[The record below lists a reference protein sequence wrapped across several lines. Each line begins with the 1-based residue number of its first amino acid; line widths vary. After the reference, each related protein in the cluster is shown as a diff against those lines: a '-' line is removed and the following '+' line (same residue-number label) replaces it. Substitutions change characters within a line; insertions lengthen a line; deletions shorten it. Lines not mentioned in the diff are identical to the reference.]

1 MSDQEQFSPAP
12 APAPAPENEHLQS
25 APVQHTVS
33 ESSHS
38 KVIPA
43 LRKSAKPGPGKAAS
57 LMLNN
62 ELALVFSQRGTLHLE
77 RFEFHQA
84 LEQFQRVNE
93 LLTFQDE
100 GQNSDGIRTLS
111 QQELRAVALRGQA
124 VALHALGR
132 DKEASAVIEEALNLL
147 QAYPGAELQDMP
159 AWMENLAISQLTHAQ
174 ILSDQ
179 DITLSEREYRG
190 ALGQLDALVVKLETK
205 SQPSV
210 RLHLSVTLNRF
221 AELFLAQEQTTDA
234 LLLIDRAEAI
244 LNETPQFQQVNELPE
259 WRLQFARLQG
269 QRSQALLIQGKLQ
282 NALQQNA
289 AAEKLLTTLREQ
301 FKNNDMPALSL
312 QSALN
317 LNHQAQIFACSS
329 DHEQVITLLG
339 KSARLFEELQENLDK
354 DFGPHLWLSLA
365 RTHLQR
371 ANSELAMGQARTA
384 QTSCE
389 HATNI
394 LENLR
399 SQENTTHAP
408 VLLQTLVESLSLQGK
423 IYALL
428 GDTQSAMGVFDQA
441 VHILSA

>member
-1 MSDQEQFSPAP
+1 
-12 APAPAPENEHLQS
+12 
-25 APVQHTVS
+25 
-33 ESSHS
+33 
-38 KVIPA
+38 
-43 LRKSAKPGPGKAAS
+43 
-57 LMLNN
+57 
-62 ELALVFSQRGTLHLE
+62 
-77 RFEFHQA
+77 
-84 LEQFQRVNE
+84 
-93 LLTFQDE
+93 
-100 GQNSDGIRTLS
+100 
-111 QQELRAVALRGQA
+111 
-124 VALHALGR
+124 
-132 DKEASAVIEEALNLL
+132 
-147 QAYPGAELQDMP
+147 
-159 AWMENLAISQLTHAQ
+159 
-174 ILSDQ
+174 
-179 DITLSEREYRG
+179 
-190 ALGQLDALVVKLETK
+190 
-205 SQPSV
+205 
-210 RLHLSVTLNRF
+210 
-221 AELFLAQEQTTDA
+221 
-234 LLLIDRAEAI
+234 
-244 LNETPQFQQVNELPE
+244 
-259 WRLQFARLQG
+259 
-269 QRSQALLIQGKLQ
+269 
-282 NALQQNA
+282 
-289 AAEKLLTTLREQ
+289 
-301 FKNNDMPALSL
+301 MPALSL